1 MDPNAVGLFL
11 LSFYANSHHFI
22 QDVIIAG
29 IATFNQGRNF
39 WSAMLMLLTGR
50 IMGSIHTRPTV
61 ILSVFLT
68 PYAPNEESYSVTTTE
83 QTSLLQSADDDDNSL
98 IDSMRDHQ
106 IGNFERASVSDYT
119 HSISKPSGSTDS
131 ENVSILSRQTTVNG
145 ITTTDLVFDQP
156 QTNSQRYPYSQIPH
170 IVLRQSSSEEKDNNI
185 TTSTS
190 YGSFH
195 DSPSGSFTT
204 PHAANFLDGSLDGT
218 SDDTNIAARSV
229 IEGVS
234 DMKTDDN
241 GEPIN
246 SALPDGSKQAN
257 IPNGTTTD

>member
-1 MDPNAVGLFL
+1 MFCIQTDIQSRFIDIINVLWIYTLG
-11 LSFYANSHHFI
+11 FYANSHHFI

-61 ILSVFLT
+61 ILS
-68 PYAPNEESYSVTTTE
+68 
-83 QTSLLQSADDDDNSL
+83 TSNNLL
-98 IDSMRDHQ
+98 
-106 IGNFERASVSDYT
+106 GASVSDYT